1 MVKRKKAD
9 EIDNK
14 SFEDLL
20 VELEKAVL
28 TLENNDIALEES
40 INLFATSMNLAKLAG
55 DKLQLAEQS
64 VEQIILK
71 GKRCFQ
77 CKVSQRFE
85 VLQIYDLLLLKEK
98 N

>member
-64 VEQIILK
+64 VEQIILNDK
-71 GKRCFQ
+71 AEIELCAF
-77 CKVSQRFE
+77 SE
-85 VLQIYDLLLLKEK
+85 ESLK
-98 N
+98 

>member
-1 MVKRKKAD
+1 MVKRKKTD

-14 SFEDLL
+14 TFEDLL

-64 VEQIILK
+64 VEQIILNDK
-71 GKRCFQ
+71 AEIELCAF
-77 CKVSQRFE
+77 SE
-85 VLQIYDLLLLKEK
+85 ESLK
-98 N
+98 